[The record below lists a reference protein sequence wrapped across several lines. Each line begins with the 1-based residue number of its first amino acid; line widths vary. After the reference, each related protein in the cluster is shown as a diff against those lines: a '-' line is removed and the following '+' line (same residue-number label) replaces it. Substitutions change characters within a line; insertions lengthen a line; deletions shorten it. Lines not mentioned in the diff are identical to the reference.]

1 MGVGGAL
8 GLVQTSISPMRMW
21 ITSVPGMS
29 SVVGVALVLSNTY
42 EYKIHF
48 SVLSDIAIPSL

>member
-1 MGVGGAL
+1 MGGAL

-29 SVVGVALVLSNTY
+29 SVVGIALVLSNTY

-48 SVLSDIAIPSL
+48 SVLSDVAVPSL